1 MEEIMGI
8 LESKVAQQSGKMSR
22 SFSIFLFVLFVVV
35 SCSQKEV
42 NQSIPYYFTP
52 EFTPFWGN
60 IDTLEADK
68 LHTIKNW
75 SFTNQDGKEIS
86 QRDFNDKIYVANFFF
101 TICPGIC
108 PNMMSNLDV
117 LARKFRD
124 EDKIKIISHSVT
136 PDIDSVPKLKNY
148 ALKREIKTP
157 QWHLVTGDKNE
168 IYDLSRTSYFSE
180 KEIGLNRDSTD
191 FLHTEKF
198 ILVDTDQ
205 HIRGVYNGTL
215 ALDVDRLIEDIEIL
229 LK

>member
-1 MEEIMGI
+1 MGT
-8 LESKVAQQSGKMSR
+8 LELKVVQQSGQMNR
-22 SFSIFLFVLFVVV
+22 FFVVLIALAFTG
-35 SCSQKEV
+35 SCSLENASDQT
-42 NQSIPYYFTP
+42 IPYYFTP
-52 EFTPFWGN
+52 DFTPFWGD
-60 IDTLEADK
+60 IDTLNSVE
-68 LHTIKNW
+68 LHKIRTW
-75 SFTNQDGKEIS
+75 SFINQDGEEIS
-86 QRDFNDKIYVANFFF
+86 NIDFDNTIYVANFFF

-108 PNMMSNLDV
+108 PSMMSNLEV
-117 LARKFRD
+117 LAKEFRD
-124 EDKIKIISHSVT
+124 ESQLKIISHSVT
-136 PDIDSVPKLKNY
+136 PDIDSVPRLRDY
-148 ALKREIKTP
+148 ALKREINTP

-215 ALDVDRLIEDIEIL
+215 ALEVERLIDDIQAL